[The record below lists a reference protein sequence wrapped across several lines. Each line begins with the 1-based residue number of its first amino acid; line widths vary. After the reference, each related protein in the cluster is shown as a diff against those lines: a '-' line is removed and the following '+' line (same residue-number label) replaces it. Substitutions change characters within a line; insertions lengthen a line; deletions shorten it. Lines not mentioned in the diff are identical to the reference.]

1 MYISDSIKTEVVTV
15 TPERAQQLLEQNKNN
30 RRVSAKNLEKVEA
43 IMSRGEWRLNGEA
56 IKISTNGRIL
66 DGQHRLM
73 ASVNTGTTFQTLIV
87 YGLTDETQET
97 MDSGKSRTLAD
108 ILSLRGYKSTHSL
121 AAIVT
126 AIIRSEIYGI
136 KAAVSSGTA
145 ARPVTNQQAIR
156 RIETEPTVVDL
167 FNHVNGVT
175 KAGLPGKIA
184 GMLYY
189 KFSEIDSDDTQF
201 FFERLASGAGLER
214 NHPILVLRALLL
226 RLKSEPGAANSTYV
240 TAVTIK
246 AWNKFRAGEDCSQLK
261 FRVGGA
267 SPETFPEPK

>member
-1 MYISDSIKTEVVTV
+1 MFISDSIKTEVVTV
-15 TPERAQQLLEQNKNN
+15 TPERAQQLLEKNKNN
-30 RRVSAKNLEKVEA
+30 RRISTKNLEKVEA

-56 IKISTNGRIL
+56 IKVSTSGRIL

-136 KAAVSSGTA
+136 KSAVSSGTT
-145 ARPVTNQQAIR
+145 ARPITNQQAVR
-156 RIETEPTVVDL
+156 RLEIEPAIADL
-167 FNHVNGVT
+167 FNQIYGVT
-175 KAGLPGKIA
+175 KVGLQGKIA

-189 KFSEIDSDDTQF
+189 RLSEVDSEDADF
-201 FFERLASGAGLER
+201 FFERLASGSGLER
-214 NHPILVLRALLL
+214 NHPILTLRELLL
-226 RLKSEPGAANSTYV
+226 RIKSEKGASNTTYV
-240 TAVTIK
+240 TAVTVK
-246 AWNKFRAGEDCSQLK
+246 AWNKFRAGEDCTLLR
-261 FRVGGA
+261 FRLGGA
-267 SPETFPEPK
+267 NPEAFPEPK

>member
-1 MYISDSIKTEVVTV
+1 MFISDSIKTEVVTV
-15 TPERAQQLLEQNKNN
+15 TPERAQQLLEQNKSN

-56 IKISTNGRIL
+56 IKVSTAGRVL

-97 MDSGKSRTLAD
+97 MDSGKSRTLSD
-108 ILSLRGYKSTHSL
+108 ILSLRGYKNTHST

-126 AIIRSEIYGI
+126 AIIRSENYGL
-136 KAAVSSGTA
+136 KAAVTSGTQA
-145 ARPVTNQQAIR
+145 KPVTNQQAIHR
-156 RIETEPTVVDL
+156 LETEPALADL
-167 FNHVNGVT
+167 YKLVQ
-175 KAGLPGKIA
+175 GLGRVGLQGKIA
-184 GMLYY
+184 GLLYY
-189 KFSEIDSDDTQF
+189 KFSEIDAEDTEF
-201 FFERLASGAGLER
+201 FFEQLKSGAGLER
-214 NHPILVLRALLL
+214 NHPILALRSLLL
-226 RLKSEPGAANSTYV
+226 NLKSAIGTANSTYV

-246 AWNKFRAGEDCSQLK
+246 AWNKYRAGEECVQLK

-267 SPETFPEPK
+267 NPESFPEPK

>member
-56 IKISTNGRIL
+56 IKVSTSGRVL
-66 DGQHRLM
+66 DGQHRLL

-87 YGLTDETQET
+87 YGLPDETQET

-136 KAAVSSGTA
+136 KSAVSSGTA
-145 ARPVTNQQAIR
+145 ARPVTNHQAVR
-156 RIETEPTVVDL
+156 RLETEPTLADIY
-167 FNHVNGVT
+167 NHVYGAT
-175 KAGLPGKIA
+175 KVGLQGKIA

-189 KFSEIDSDDTQF
+189 RFSEIDSEDADF
-201 FFERLASGAGLER
+201 FFDRLASGAGLER
-214 NHPILVLRALLL
+214 NHPILSLRALLL
-226 RLKSEPGAANSTYV
+226 NLKSAPGTSNTTYV

-246 AWNKFRAGEDCSQLK
+246 AWNKFRAGEDCTQLK
-261 FRVGGA
+261 FRTGGA
-267 SPETFPEPK
+267 NPEAFPEPK

>member
-167 FNHVNGVT
+167 FNQVSGVT
-175 KAGLPGKIA
+175 KVGLQGKIA

-214 NHPILVLRALLL
+214 NHPILALRALLL
-226 RLKSEPGAANSTYV
+226 RIKSESGTVNSTYV

>member
-97 MDSGKSRTLAD
+97 MDSGKSRTLSD

-175 KAGLPGKIA
+175 RVGLQGKIA

-189 KFSEIDSDDTQF
+189 KFSEIDSDDAQF

-226 RLKSEPGAANSTYV
+226 RIKAEKGAANSTYV

-246 AWNKFRAGEDCSQLK
+246 AWNKFRAGEECGQLK

-267 SPETFPEPK
+267 NPESFPEPK